1 MRQRSDFRARYGPW
15 ALVAGASEG
24 IGGEFA
30 RGLAARG
37 LDLVLLARR
46 PEPLE
51 RIAGELR
58 RGAGVDVRALALDLG
73 APDLLERLRPG
84 IAGLEIGLL
93 VYNAA
98 FSVIGGFFEQELSL
112 RLREIDVNCRGP
124 LLLAYELGRAMVAR
138 RRGGIVLVSSMA
150 GFFGS
155 AMVPSYAATKAYDTV
170 LGEGLWAELRPHGV
184 DVLSFAA
191 GATRTPSYEASRP
204 RRATNPFAAPMEAG
218 PVAEQALRELGR
230 GPTRVA
236 GRRNRL
242 AAFLTTRVFSR
253 RRAVLTISRATREM
267 YAGRPASGSP
277 GGGPP

>member
-1 MRQRSDFRARYGPW
+1 MAQSADFRGRYGPW

-24 IGGEFA
+24 IGAEFA
-30 RGLAARG
+30 RGLARRG

-46 PEPLE
+46 REPLE
-51 RIAGELR
+51 KIAQELR
-58 RGAGVDVRALALDLG
+58 KSAGAQVRALALDLA
-73 APDLLERLRPG
+73 APDLLERLRPE

-98 FSVIGGFFEQELSL
+98 YSVVGPFFERELAL

-124 LLLAYELGRAMVAR
+124 LLLCHELGRAMVAR
-138 RRGGIVLVSSMA
+138 RRGGIVIVSSLA

-155 AMVPSYAATKAYDTV
+155 ALVPSYAASKAFDTV
-170 LGEGLWAELRPHGV
+170 LGESLWAELRPHGV
-184 DVLSFAA
+184 DVLSFVA
-191 GATRTPSYEASRP
+191 GATRTPSFEGSRP
-204 RRATNPFAAPMEAG
+204 RPASNPFARPMEAG

-236 GRRNRL
+236 GARNRL
-242 AAFLTTRVFSR
+242 AAFVTTRLFSR

-267 YAGRPASGSP
+267 YAEGAAAAAPGSGP
-277 GGGPP
+277 R